1 MRNQTGFGYMVH
13 DIAEYVAKTEAVD
26 VYAPTAFT
34 PEINVDGIKI
44 IRRSKWQFLKNI
56 RLRNIFDG
64 MRFNL
69 RYRQPFKTFL
79 RSLYLFASIGQV
91 ESIMKQYD
99 IVHIHGCSD
108 LTNAVIKA
116 CHRKSI
122 PFLVTFHGL
131 NSFEQS

>member
-1 MRNQTGFGYMVH
+1 MKILFITPYITASCHPAFMRNQTGFGYMVH
-13 DIAEYVAKTEAVD
+13 DIAEYVAKTEEVD

-69 RYRQPFKTFL
+69 RYTLIPQHYNLT
-79 RSLYLFASIGQV
+79 LFIS
-91 ESIMKQYD
+91 S
-99 IVHIHGCSD
+99 
-108 LTNAVIKA
+108 
-116 CHRKSI
+116 
-122 PFLVTFHGL
+122 
-131 NSFEQS
+131 